1 MLRQNMPG
9 LPGVE
14 KNVEKWVPN
23 IDPFSLA
30 RSFRYGIMINLSV
43 CCAKWWSIP
52 GWDAGLCMD
61 RATTAV
67 LESSGPLTVKNV
79 ANNPSPRVAPC
90 TSRSC
95 WSNRSPNLPWA
106 PSGNNQHSTNS
117 AAQPW
122 HEIWGSMV
130 WICWSRA
137 MPIISWC
144 IGLLMLVG
152 IAEGDGHG
160 MIDVDGL
167 WQRHHKMNVAHVRAR
182 TDFRF
187 VFLLVFWI
195 IYHWP
200 WPCEDML

>member
-1 MLRQNMPG
+1 MMVNTR
-9 LPGVE
+9 
-14 KNVEKWVPN
+14 
-23 IDPFSLA
+23 
-30 RSFRYGIMINLSV
+30 
-43 CCAKWWSIP
+43 
-52 GWDAGLCMD
+52 WDARLCMD

-137 MPIISWC
+137 MPTISWC

-167 WQRHHKMNVAHVRAR
+167 WQRHHKMNVVHVRAR